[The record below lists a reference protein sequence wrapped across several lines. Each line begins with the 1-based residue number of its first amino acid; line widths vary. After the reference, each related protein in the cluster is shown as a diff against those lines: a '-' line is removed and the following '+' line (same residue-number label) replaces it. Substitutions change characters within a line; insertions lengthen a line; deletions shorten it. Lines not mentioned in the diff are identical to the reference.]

1 MAKERN
7 YVLFLLW
14 LVLETT
20 TSTLAQGIAV
30 EIGRKTEDSLKV
42 TSVSLG
48 LIHHTDSLKGLQL
61 NALTNIAQSMKGVQV
76 SGFSNISTTPFRGFQ
91 LSGISNISMGVE
103 RGMQLGAIL
112 NVSAGYMRG
121 AQLGAYNYADSLNG
135 SQVGLINIAR
145 SHPRGW
151 QVGLVNITR
160 DTIAHKL
167 GLVNINPNTTIDYM
181 IYGGNRTKLNA
192 AARFRNRSTY
202 SIVGVG
208 THYMG
213 LDEKFSGALYYRL
226 GQYFRMD
233 NRWSLSGDLGYAH
246 IETFEQNSDSKPERL
261 YALQARLNLDYR
273 INRRLGAFLSVGYE
287 DARYY
292 NRARH
297 YRSGLL
303 VEGGVTLRHL
313 GMHQTDQIPNLWS
326 EQSPTADGLL
336 PAKRPRPWLSA
347 AEVTGVNVFVHC
359 LDRFVLDKYYAQTTM
374 RSLRRNFE
382 KGWVWDNDEFMTN
395 NFGHPYHGNLYFNSA
410 RSNGLSFWQSAPYA
424 LGGSLMWEMLG
435 ETEPPAINDLMATTM
450 GGICIGEITH
460 RLSDV
465 VLNDR
470 SHGFRRF
477 LREAAATII
486 DPMKGLN
493 RILTGDAWLIR
504 HDNHLYYDRQQF
516 PIDFSISAG
525 SRYLADQGA
534 LFRGEHNPY
543 VNLYLEYGEPLNQG
557 ENNRPYDFFDAEA
570 TFGLSSNQPVINS
583 LHLLG
588 RIWSTPMIEGK
599 KMKAEVGFY
608 QHFNYYDSEPV
619 KDGSDQVPYRISEM
633 AAAGPGIIFRMPE
646 VGSLRMLEQRI
657 FVSGILFGGSKS
669 DYYHFDM
676 RDYNMGSGF
685 SAKSKTHVEL
695 RNYGRFILKAN
706 YIHLFTWKGYE
717 NKNLDDIDISYLNA
731 QGDRGN
737 AQLLVVNPITEFDF
751 NNRLSFVLSG
761 SYYLRR
767 THYKYYDDVKASTF
781 EVRGGL
787 TYHF

>member
-1 MAKERN
+1 MKKL
-7 YVLFLLW
+7 LFFLYIIGSAW
-14 LVLETT
+14 
-20 TSTLAQGIAV
+20 STVLAQGIAV
-30 EIGRKTEDSLKV
+30 ELGQKTDDSLRI
-42 TSVSLG
+42 TSVSIG
-48 LIHHTDSLKGLQL
+48 LTHHTDSLKGFQL
-61 NALTNIAQSMKGVQV
+61 NALSNTAETLRGVQV
-76 SGFSNISTTPFRGFQ
+76 SGFSNISAMPFKGFQ

-121 AQLGAYNYADSLNG
+121 AQMGIYNYADSLNG

-151 QVGLVNITR
+151 QVGLLNITH

-167 GLVNINPNTTIDYM
+167 GLVNINPNTTIDYLF
-181 IYGGNRTKLNA
+181 YGGNRTKLNA

-202 SIVGVG
+202 SIVGIG

-233 NRWSLSGDLGYAH
+233 NRWSLSGDLGFAH
-246 IETFEQNSDSKPERL
+246 IETFEQNSDNKPERL
-261 YALQARLNLDYR
+261 YALQVRLNLDYR
-273 INRRLGAFLSVGYE
+273 INQRLGTFLSLGYE

-292 NRARH
+292 NKTRH
-297 YRSGLL
+297 YRDGL
-303 VEGGVTLRHL
+303 VIEGGVTLRHPNT
-313 GMHQTDQIPNLWS
+313 HQTGHTTNVWS
-326 EQSPTADGLL
+326 ESLTLDVRLS
-336 PAKRPRPWLSA
+336 PAKSPRPWLAA
-347 AEVTGVNVFVHC
+347 AEVTGVNIFVHC
-359 LDRFVLDKYYAQTTM
+359 LDRFVLDKYYAHTTL
-374 RSLRRNFE
+374 RTLRRNFE

-395 NFGHPYHGNLYFNSA
+395 NFGHPYHGSLYFNSA
-410 RSNGLSFWQSAPYA
+410 RSNGLGFWQSAPYA

-465 VLNDR
+465 VLDDR

-477 LREAAATII
+477 LREAAATVI

-493 RILTGDAWLIR
+493 RILTGDAWRIKY
-504 HDNHLYYDRQQF
+504 NGNLYYDSKQL

-525 SRYLADQGA
+525 ARYLADQGT
-534 LFRGEHNPY
+534 LFRGEHNPCI
-543 VNLYLEYGEPLNQG
+543 NFYLQYGEPLNQG
-557 ENNRPYDFFDAEA
+557 GNNRPYDFFETEA
-570 TFGLSSNQPVINS
+570 AFGLSSNQPFIS
-583 LHLLG
+583 DLHLLG
-588 RIWSTPMIEGK
+588 RIWSTPMIEEK
-599 KMKAEVGFY
+599 KMRAEVGFY

-633 AAAGPGIIFRMPE
+633 ASVGPGIILQMPE
-646 VGSLRMLEQRI
+646 VGALTKLEQRI
-657 FVSGILFGGSKS
+657 FVSGIVFGGSKS

-676 RDYNMGSGF
+676 RDYNMGSGL
-685 SAKSKTHVEL
+685 SAKSKTHMEL
-695 RNYGRFILKAN
+695 RNFGRFILKAN

-717 NKNLDDIDISYLNA
+717 NKNLDDINISYLNA
-731 QGDRGN
+731 QGDRSN
-737 AQLLVVNPITEFDF
+737 ARLLVINAISEYDI

-761 SYYLRR
+761 SYYYRR
-767 THYKYYDDVKASTF
+767 THYKYYEDKNASTF
-781 EVRGGL
+781 EVRGSL